1 MDRMTPPQTLQP
13 DRLSLALDRELKSGE
28 RVLWE
33 QRQIARVSYASFGIY
48 LFAIPWTAFALFWTA
63 MAAAGASSMQEESG
77 WLSWAFPLFGVP
89 FIVVGLGM
97 LGSPFLP
104 LWNKGKVL
112 FAITNE
118 RLIKLRLGRSISVE
132 TVPARRIGAI
142 NRIEHRDGSGTLA
155 IVTGMRRDS
164 DGDVNAERFVM
175 DNVPDVLRAQDLIE
189 ELADRAQPKPSVL
202 EFPS

>member
-33 QRQIARVSYASFGIY
+33 QRQIARVSYMSFGIY
-48 LFAIPWTAFALFWTA
+48 LFAIPWTAFSLFWTA
-63 MAAAGASSMQEESG
+63 MAAAGAASMDDG
-77 WLSWAFPLFGVP
+77 FGILSWAFPLFGVP

-112 FAITNE
+112 YAITNE
-118 RLIKLRLGRSISVE
+118 RLIKLKLGRTINAES
-132 TVPARRIGAI
+132 VPARRIGAVK
-142 NRIEHRDGSGTLA
+142 RTERRDGSGTLG
-155 IVTGMRRDS
+155 IVTGMSRDN
-164 DGDVNAERFVM
+164 DGDLSTDHFVIE
-175 DNVPDVLRAQDLIE
+175 NVADVLRAQDLIE
-189 ELADRAQPKPSVL
+189 DLAARA
-202 EFPS
+202 